1 MEKRLGDSINE
12 WLRLYKRNSVKE
24 ATYDRLRISLGLLER
39 DEIADYLPSEL
50 RCNDIQSYLNR
61 LVQQGYSEST
71 VKKQYTLLTAFLKH
85 QAAIGESKNLVYL
98 GVSLPK
104 TLDSHTDGRA
114 IDIYSDV
121 EQVRLKRVLSR
132 VDHIA
137 YLAVI
142 LMMEAGLRIG
152 EALAL
157 EWTDILWSRRAVRIN
172 KTLVR
177 LSDQNGLTFVQNS
190 AKTKTSNRIVPLS
203 AYAMDILRRVAPDD
217 CRGYIFSDCKDDD
230 IPMSYATTQYHVR
243 KACDEADVEYKGM
256 HAFRHTFATNC
267 YHKGCDV
274 KILSKLLGHAK
285 VSITYDI
292 YIHLYGDALEEMRSV
307 ID

>member
-39 DEIADYLPSEL
+39 DEIADYFPSEL
-50 RCNDIQSYLNR
+50 RCSDIQRYLNR

-98 GVSLPK
+98 GVNLPK
-104 TLDSHTDGRA
+104 SLDSHTDGRA
-114 IDIYSDV
+114 IDIYDDV

-142 LMMEAGLRIG
+142 LMLEAGLRIG

-203 AYAMDILRRVAPDD
+203 TYAMDILRRVAPDD
-217 CRGYIFSDCKDDD
+217 YRGYIFADSNNDT
-230 IPMSYATTQYHVR
+230 PLSYSSIRYHVC
-243 KACDEADVEYKGM
+243 KACDEAGVEYKGM
-256 HAFRHTFATNC
+256 HVFRHTFATNC